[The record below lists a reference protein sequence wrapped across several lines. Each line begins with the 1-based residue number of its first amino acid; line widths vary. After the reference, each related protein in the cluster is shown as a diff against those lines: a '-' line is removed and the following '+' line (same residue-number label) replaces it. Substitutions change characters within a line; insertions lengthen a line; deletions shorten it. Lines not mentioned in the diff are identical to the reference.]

1 MGIEKK
7 YNDYLAVDIKDLK
20 VPKNKIFSFIG
31 KNGAGKTTTIK
42 MMLGILKPTKGYV
55 YINGR
60 NMHVQ
65 EEGMLVK
72 RKMAYIADTPLVY
85 ESLTGYEFVEFMA
98 NLYGIEMTKELHD
111 EIGRWFERFGMLDK
125 KDEIIGDYSHG
136 TQQKVAIIAA
146 MIHKPKLLILD
157 EPTVGLDPQ
166 SIKILKDILIEFAE
180 KDGTVFLSTHIL
192 AIAEE
197 ISDEFAIIDKGKI
210 KYNGNM
216 CDIKKAFGEESTLE
230 SIFINLTEGDEYGH

>member
-1 MGIEKK
+1 MISLMGIEKK

-85 ESLTGYEFVEFMA
+85 ESLTGYEFVEFMGE
-98 NLYGIEMTKELHD
+98 NG
-111 EIGRWFERFGMLDK
+111 
-125 KDEIIGDYSHG
+125 S
-136 TQQKVAIIAA
+136 V
-146 MIHKPKLLILD
+146 
-157 EPTVGLDPQ
+157 
-166 SIKILKDILIEFAE
+166 
-180 KDGTVFLSTHIL
+180 IL
-192 AIAEE
+192 AFNGEFVWNRN
-197 ISDEFAIIDKGKI
+197 DEGVA
-210 KYNGNM
+210 
-216 CDIKKAFGEESTLE
+216 
-230 SIFINLTEGDEYGH
+230 